1 MRLGENRRNSPSDIM
16 GRDALLPVEIAY
28 NQPEFDYRR
37 AEGVNQSSLKKILE
51 SPAHYQAALKFRLI
65 PTPAMEMGTALH
77 ALCLDGEEA
86 FNGTYIKK
94 PEDIKL
100 NTKEGKEW
108 KASVGRKKVLTTGGK
123 DDPWNSVQGMA
134 RSLRHLAWFDPSQED
149 YIKYNEVSVY
159 WEDRNVKCKAR
170 LDRVMVEEGLVLD
183 LKTTDSVEPE
193 LFTKKVV
200 GLGYDF
206 QAAAY
211 SIAAEA
217 AFGKPFKFIFAC
229 VERKAPYTVSL
240 FEVSDEMMEEGKRK
254 FERAIRI
261 YNECQASGEWPN
273 KPAMINKLTY
283 PSWYQFMDQ
292 EEEFDDLF

>member
-1 MRLGENRRNSPSDIM
+1 M

-134 RSLRHLAWFDPSQED
+134 KSLRHLAWFDSSQED

-170 LDRVMVEEGLVLD
+170 LDRVMVDEGLVLD
-183 LKTTDSVEPE
+183 LKTTDSVDPE
-193 LFTKKVV
+193 TFMKKVV
-200 GLGYDF
+200 NLGYDF
-206 QAAAY
+206 QAAY
-211 SIAAEA
+211 YTRAAME
-217 AFGKPFKFIFAC
+217 AFGKPFRFIFVA
-229 VERKAPYTVSL
+229 VERKAPFTVDL
-240 FEVSDEMMEEGKRK
+240 FEVSPDMMHESFYKVEKSLDLYAK
-254 FERAIRI
+254 
-261 YNECQASGEWPN
+261 CSDSGEWPN
-273 KPAMINKLTY
+273 REPVIRRLDY
-283 PSWYQFMDQ
+283 PGWYSHVRMEEPQDP
-292 EEEFDDLF
+292 EEEIF